1 MRFLLWGFTR
11 NMPNTKQGDENYD
24 SAADSEIDLD
34 QEKAEP
40 ASKV

>member
-1 MRFLLWGFTR
+1 
-11 NMPNTKQGDENYD
+11 MPATKPGDENYD